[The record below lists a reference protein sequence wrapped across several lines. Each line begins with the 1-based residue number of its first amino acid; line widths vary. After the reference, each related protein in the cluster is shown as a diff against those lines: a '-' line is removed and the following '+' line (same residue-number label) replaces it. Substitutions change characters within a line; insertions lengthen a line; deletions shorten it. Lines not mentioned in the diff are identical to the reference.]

1 MTEEPNKI
9 YQAAIRPAT
18 AEDAEQINSLCH
30 QLGYPISQEYVQRF
44 LEKMP
49 HQEDHALFVAVVR
62 DGDIIGWV
70 HVYLLPLVI
79 MEPCAEIGGI
89 IVDDRFRLRGIGQLL
104 INQAEGWARE
114 KDCRVMRVRSRI
126 EREHAHAFYKATGF
140 KLQKTSLT
148 FTKDLCDKNPQ

>member
-1 MTEEPNKI
+1 LAKDPNKF
-9 YQAAIRPAT
+9 YQAAVRPAT

-30 QLGYPISQEYVQRF
+30 QLGYPISQEYVHQF
-44 LEKMP
+44 LEKMS
-49 HQEDHALFVAVVR
+49 HQEDHAFFVSELR
-62 DGDIIGWV
+62 DGEIVGWV
-70 HVYLLPLVI
+70 HVYLLPLVV
-79 MEPCAEIGGI
+79 MELCAEIGGI

-126 EREHAHAFYKATGF
+126 EREYAHAFYTATGF

-148 FTKDLCDKNPQ
+148 FTKDLFDKNR